1 MDDTIMVRIKIF
13 LICLGSFLSFSA
25 GNLHTFEDS
34 FAFGASENITCKQLL
49 EQFANTSSNFVY
61 CAVKNARPIRI
72 CQACVT
78 ELEDVR
84 ASHEAILHVEDGE
97 GNVKCKEKLLNLDR
111 LEVIEKG
118 FTYITDMWDGA
129 NCQYCFDSVN
139 GSLVL
144 ANHTTQFFELLNSTQ
159 VCFLNHSTGDDTYNK
174 TACVDCEKMYGDMNS
189 FYDGLKNSKL
199 NECMDIKDAMNV
211 TRMLWN
217 DKLQCKQKI
226 QPTDVIYF
234 GCSGAIAAL
243 PILFYLGAKLSSS
256 VLRTR
261 LQIQKRLAEV
271 IRPSSSGDT

>member
-1 MDDTIMVRIKIF
+1 MIRFKIF
-13 LICLGSFLSFSA
+13 LFVSSSLLLFSSDEVNGFEESFVA
-25 GNLHTFEDS
+25 GPGGN
-34 FAFGASENITCKQLL
+34 NTCKRLL
-49 EQFANTSSNFVY
+49 EQFANTSSSFVY

-78 ELEDVR
+78 ELEDVK

-118 FTYITDMWDGA
+118 FSYITDMWDGA
-129 NCQYCFDSVN
+129 NCQYCFDSFN
-139 GSLVL
+139 GSLVV
-144 ANHTTQFFELLNSTQ
+144 ANHTTEFFDLLNSTQ
-159 VCFLNHSTGDDTYNK
+159 VCFSNHSTGDDTYDK
-174 TACVDCEKMYGDMNS
+174 SACVDCEKMYCDMNT
-189 FYDGLKNSKL
+189 FYDSLKNSKL

-217 DKLQCKQKI
+217 DKLKCKQKI
-226 QPTDVIYF
+226 YNIDVIF
-234 GCSGAIAAL
+234 LGCSGAIAAL
-243 PILFYLGAKLSSS
+243 PILFYLGAKLSTT

-271 IRPSSSGDT
+271 LRPSSSGDI